1 VATTSGPR
9 QTTHTYH
16 AEATVFEG
24 KLDLPLVEKI
34 EKQAYLKHNSQQE
47 TYLSQHAKDFKL
59 EGVISYRSAYTQI
72 AGNKGRKKGVGWT
85 TLATSVIENLN
96 ILDVVTI
103 DRVVS
108 QIGVDHPK
116 VGYVPA
122 VYFLGTRFDNFRIS
136 GKKVE
141 VDIDL
146 DFLGKKP
153 AGDQPYTEASGFM
166 EKVADQHRAVRKH
179 SGLIKELSDLYP
191 DPDDAKPTTS
201 KKNTTERKAECTL
214 VKSITLE
221 PGVPGSVVNG
231 HIIYIPGFGWIS
243 LANLELVESDYK
255 PGTTIP
261 RKTLLKLRMLHFH
274 WGCSTSGHGSGGV
287 SVTNGITMP

>member
-1 VATTSGPR
+1 MADDPKER
-9 QTTHTYH
+9 KHTFH

-34 EKQAYLKHNSQQE
+34 ERQAFLKHNSQQE

-59 EGVISYRSAYTQI
+59 EGVISYRSAYTQV
-72 AGNKGRKKGVGWT
+72 AGNKGRKPGVGWT

-108 QIGVDHPK
+108 QIGVDHPD

-136 GKKVE
+136 GKEVK

-146 DFLGKKP
+146 DFLGQKP
-153 AGDQPYTEASGFM
+153 ADDQPYSKAPDLM
-166 EKVADQHRAVRKH
+166 KKIADQQRAARKH
-179 SGLIKELSDLYP
+179 SGLIKELSDRYP
-191 DPDDAKPTTS
+191 NPDAPKPGAAK
-201 KKNTTERKAECTL
+201 KGATEQKVECTL
-214 VKSITLE
+214 VKTITLE

-231 HIIYIPGFGWIS
+231 HILYIAGFGWIS
-243 LANLELVESDYK
+243 LASLRMVESDYNK
-255 PGTTIP
+255 KSKIP
-261 RKTLLKLRMLHFH
+261 MKTLLRLTMLEFH

-287 SVTNGITMP
+287 SVTNGITVP